1 MVLSDEPGIYFI
13 PYLLEQA
20 FNDEKISK
28 YFVVDKI
35 KQYYDFGGVRIED
48 DILITEDG
56 CVNLTEGLPRTTTDI
71 EKAMTE
77 S

>member
-13 PYLLEQA
+13 PFLLEQA

-28 YFVVDKI
+28 YFVVDRI
-35 KQYYDFGGVRIED
+35 KEYYDFGGVRIED

-56 CVNLTEGLPRTTTDI
+56 CVNLTEGL
-71 EKAMTE
+71 KKKNH
-77 S
+77 